1 MTAAWY
7 AAVAALAVGVGALGT
22 VCLTTHP
29 LRMGRH
35 LLAWSAALFGLGLAL
50 AFAPAPGHRWIG
62 LGVAAALALVAYLL
76 TAVRILSRDDPRPL
90 PPITRVPGEPGAGHT
105 AVVYFTH
112 GEPETYDPIGWINQF
127 REFDRQKIRFVPLVA
142 RPIFLQRLRTGYLR
156 IGRSEHR
163 RTHLRMLAALEQSF
177 RERGDSTTRFYLC
190 FLDDRPRPEAA
201 VIQALNEGA
210 DRIIVAEVFLTV
222 SNHTA
227 EGKEL
232 IDALDVENRFG
243 VPVVYSGPLHDSLTL
258 RRMFVER
265 TEQAADGLD
274 RSRVGVLLVGHGQP
288 DDWDQ
293 RWPTE
298 TEQEMSFRRGV
309 LIALEEAGFSPENL
323 SLAWMEFKQPRP
335 AEKAEELA
343 ARGVQRILYFSAAIS
358 ADSMHSQYDTP
369 QLLARA
375 RLPREVALVNLGA
388 WNDHPL
394 AIQAIREKV
403 DPCLAR

>member
-7 AAVAALAVGVGALGT
+7 AAAASLAIAVGTLGV
-22 VCLTTHP
+22 VCLTAHP
-29 LRMGRH
+29 LRLGRC
-35 LLAWSAALFGLGLAL
+35 LLAWSAALFGLGLTL
-50 AFAPAPGHRWIG
+50 AFAPAAAHRWVG
-62 LGVAAALALVAYLL
+62 LGAAFALALASYLL

-90 PPITRVPGEPGAGHT
+90 PPMTRVPGEPGAGHT
-105 AVVYFTH
+105 AVVYFAH

-127 REFDRQKIRFVPLVA
+127 REFDRQGIRFVPLVA

-163 RTHLRMLAALEQSF
+163 RTHLRMLGVLEQSF
-177 RERGDSTTRFYLC
+177 RERRDSTTHFYLC
-190 FLDDRPRPEAA
+190 FLDDRPRPDAA

-210 DRIIVAEVFLTV
+210 DRIVVAEVFLTV
-222 SNHTA
+222 SSHTA
-227 EGKEL
+227 EGEEL
-232 IDALDVENRFG
+232 INALDLEDRFG
-243 VPVVYSGPLHDSLTL
+243 VPVVYSGPLHDSATL

-265 TEQAADGLD
+265 TVQAADGLD

-288 DDWDQ
+288 DDWDR
-293 RWPTE
+293 RWPTQ

-309 LIALEEAGFSPENL
+309 LTALAEEGFPPENL
-323 SLAWMEFKQPRP
+323 SLAWMEFKDPRP

-375 RLPREVALVNLGA
+375 RLPEDVTLVNLGA

-394 AIQAIREKV
+394 VIQAIREKI
-403 DPCLAR
+403 DACLAR